1 MSTSCWGP
9 VLRHGEPV
17 AARRQQASL
26 ALVLDGVCV
35 WGLVLLNAAR
45 SCAGQRMPR
54 LAQGARHSEFH
65 RQKSPSPWPWARSTE
80 GRAGQAVP
88 PRGSWAQPEAWR
100 SVESRGLGPAA
111 RIASGQAWALS
122 AAAKGHRRAMTAPP
136 RCRREPW
143 LPRLLPAT
151 SDAPL
156 HEPISR
162 LPPPGH
168 APCPSPVFALY

>member
-122 AAAKGHRRAMTAPP
+122 AAAKGGTVWERGDSKGRLVSRR
-136 RCRREPW
+136 RCE
-143 LPRLLPAT
+143 
-151 SDAPL
+151 SD
-156 HEPISR
+156 
-162 LPPPGH
+162 PGGGNGR
-168 APCPSPVFALY
+168 